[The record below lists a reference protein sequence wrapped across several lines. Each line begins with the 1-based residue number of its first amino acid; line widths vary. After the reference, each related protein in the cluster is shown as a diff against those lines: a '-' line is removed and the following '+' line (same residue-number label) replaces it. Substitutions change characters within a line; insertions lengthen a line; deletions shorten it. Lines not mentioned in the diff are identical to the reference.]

1 LDAAENYGWDLARTG
16 KIFGLKIYG
25 EMAKVIMMTF
35 AYRSTSS
42 SMYEASLPEGGGCGG
57 SMQQEGRGT
66 ATKTKN
72 CFEPLD
78 IWSISVQMIK
88 QF

>member
-1 LDAAENYGWDLARTG
+1 MRQKIMAGTWQTQGRYLVWKIDG
-16 KIFGLKIYG
+16 K
-25 EMAKVIMMTF
+25 MAKLKMMTF

-42 SMYEASLPEGGGCGG
+42 SLYEASLPEGGGCGG

-78 IWSISVQMIK
+78 IWSISVQMPK